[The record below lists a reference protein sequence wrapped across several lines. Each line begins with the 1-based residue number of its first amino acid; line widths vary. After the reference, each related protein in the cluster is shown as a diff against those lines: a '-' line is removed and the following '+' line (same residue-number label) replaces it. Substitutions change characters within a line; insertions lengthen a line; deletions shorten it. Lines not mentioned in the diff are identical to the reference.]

1 MRSKAPNAAVTS
13 VAMQQSESGGGAATS
28 EVQLNDQPSALIA
41 CKVPEEVFNEQQLK
55 VGVHALCVY
64 LYYYPLYLNS
74 GT

>member
-1 MRSKAPNAAVTS
+1 
-13 VAMQQSESGGGAATS
+13 MQQSESGGGAATS

-64 LYYYPLYLNS
+64 PD
-74 GT
+74 